1 MEKINLL
8 DCTLRDGGYINDWN
22 FGQHTI
28 KDILTKLIESNVDY
42 VEVGFLRD
50 CDYTPDKSLFNNC
63 AEIANILPANR
74 GKTKFT
80 AMALHNRYSID
91 KLEPYDGKTI
101 DAIRV
106 TFHDYDIDEGLD
118 YIRRVKEKGYKVFV
132 NPINIMGYSDEMILQ
147 LLKKV
152 NELQPY
158 AFSIVD
164 TFGSMMKEDLQRIY
178 SLIEH
183 NLNKDIVIG
192 LHLHENLALSYSLAQ
207 DFIGMKASGR
217 ECVIDASMLGMGRS
231 PGNLCMEL
239 IMDYMNKKESGNYDV
254 NPVLD
259 GIDDHIAR
267 LKAIEPWGYDTAYSI
282 SAKYNLHR
290 NYAEFLLDKGRLRAK
305 QINQILGSVTAD
317 KKTAYDKDYIEK
329 LYQEFQN
336 NAIDDTET
344 LEKLSQAVAHRK
356 CLILAPGSS
365 ILEQREKIE
374 RYIEE
379 EKPVVFAANFVPEQ
393 YAADYVFCCNAM
405 RLETILNTAA
415 GTNGAQFSIII
426 TSNLIDMLPK
436 DGSAFT
442 AEQFPVDHRQTATQQ
457 TGSAQAADFLPVNYM
472 DLSFRENEL
481 SDNSVIMLLRLLKR
495 LEATSVALAGFDGY
509 QKNSAAN
516 YVADYM
522 ASQHTKGE
530 EENRKIKDCMAQME
544 KQMEISY
551 LTKSLYQE

>member
-1 MEKINLL
+1 MANIRLL

-22 FGQHTI
+22 FGEHTI
-28 KDILTKLIESNVDY
+28 RDILTKLIESGVDY

-50 CDYTPDKSLFNNC
+50 CEYTPDKSLYNNC
-63 AEIANILPANR
+63 AEIAKILPENR
-74 GKTKFT
+74 GRTRFT
-80 AMALHNRYSID
+80 AMALHNKYSID

-106 TFHDYDIDEGLD
+106 TFHDYDIDEGLA
-118 YIRRVKEKGYKVFV
+118 YIRKVKEKGYKVFV
-132 NPINIMGYSDEMILQ
+132 NPINIMGYSDEMILK
-147 LLKKV
+147 LLQKV

-164 TFGSMMKEDLQRIY
+164 TFGSMMKEDLLRIY

-183 NLNKDIVIG
+183 NLSKNIVIG

-207 DFIGMKASGR
+207 DFISMKASDR

-239 IMDYMNKKESGNYDV
+239 IMDYMNKRQSGYYDV
-254 NPVLD
+254 NPILD
-259 GIDDHIAR
+259 GIDDHIAQ
-267 LKAIEPWGYDTAYSI
+267 LKQIEPWGYNTAYAI

-305 QINQILGSVTAD
+305 QINQILGSIED
-317 KKTAYDKDYIEK
+317 GKKTAFDEAYIEK
-329 LYQEFQN
+329 LYQDFQN

-344 LEKLSQAVAHRK
+344 IQRLSKELAHRK

-365 ILEQREKIE
+365 ILEEKE
-374 RYIEE
+374 RVQTYIKQEN
-379 EKPVVFAANFVPEQ
+379 PIVFAANFVPEG

-405 RLETILNTAA
+405 RLETILGKKNLPRLVV
-415 GTNGAQFSIII
+415 
-426 TSNLIDMLPK
+426 TSNLLDMCEEE
-436 DGSAFT
+436 T
-442 AEQFPVDHRQTATQQ
+442 AQENLSMEEVL
-457 TGSAQAADFLPVNYM
+457 GVNYM
-472 DLSFRENEL
+472 DLSFQENKP
-481 SDNSVIMLLRLLKR
+481 SDNSVIMLLRLLKK
-495 LEATSVALAGFDGY
+495 LEAEQVALAGFDGY
-509 QKNSAAN
+509 QTNHKAN

-530 EENRKIKDCMAQME
+530 EENKKIKGYMEQLE
-544 KQMEISY
+544 KQMQIRY
-551 LTKSLYQE
+551 LTKSLYRNIATE

>member
-1 MEKINLL
+1 
-8 DCTLRDGGYINDWN
+8 
-22 FGQHTI
+22 
-28 KDILTKLIESNVDY
+28 
-42 VEVGFLRD
+42 
-50 CDYTPDKSLFNNC
+50 
-63 AEIANILPANR
+63 
-74 GKTKFT
+74 
-80 AMALHNRYSID
+80 
-91 KLEPYDGKTI
+91 
-101 DAIRV
+101 
-106 TFHDYDIDEGLD
+106 
-118 YIRRVKEKGYKVFV
+118 
-132 NPINIMGYSDEMILQ
+132 MGYSDEMILQ

-152 NELQPY
+152 NDLQPY

-239 IMDYMNKKESGNYDV
+239 IMDYMNKKQSGNYDV

-267 LKAIEPWGYDTAYSI
+267 LKQIEPWGYDTAYSI

-305 QINQILGSVTAD
+305 QINQILGSITAD

-344 LEKLSQAVAHRK
+344 LEKLSEVISHKK

-365 ILEQREKIE
+365 ILEQREKIQQ
-374 RYIEE
+374 YIEK
-379 EKPVVFAANFVPEQ
+379 EKPVILAANFVPEQ
-393 YAADYVFCCNAM
+393 YAVDYVFCCNAM
-405 RLETILNTAA
+405 RLETILNTATA
-415 GTNGAQFSIII
+415 VSGILPPIVA
-426 TSNLIDMLPK
+426 TSNLLDMLPET
-436 DGSAFT
+436 S
-442 AEQFPVDHRQTATQQ
+442 
-457 TGSAQAADFLPVNYM
+457 LPVNYM

-530 EENRKIKDCMAQME
+530 EENKKIKSCMAQME

-551 LTKSLYQE
+551 LTKSLYQEY